1 MLIPSGN
8 NIKYVRSIPAK
19 LGFKDRK
26 QVHGDMKKSLRET
39 IIPEPKH
46 IKAAKM
52 R

>member
-26 QVHGDMKKSLRET
+26 QVHGDMKKSLRRNNN
-39 IIPEPKH
+39 PK
-46 IKAAKM
+46 A
-52 R
+52 